1 MDFQARPQRLS
12 VLAVNVDEALFE
24 KVAPLLNSESFDID
38 RFPRASAALD
48 LVSRVTVD
56 VLLIGYPLPD
66 VPTQSFLDAIRASD
80 SPCRQSP
87 VLLLTHEDELEDG
100 RRYIGR
106 GANEVIALED
116 TAAHLQAAV
125 SRLLAVAPRRA
136 LRTMV
141 RIVVNIG
148 EGAALEM
155 AQTENLSETG
165 MLVRTGEIYPLGSK
179 MTFEFHLGANQQPIR
194 GEGEVVRHTI
204 PGREN
209 VRGMGIRFITLE
221 RDGLVRL
228 QRYLREKR

>member
-1 MDFQARPQRLS
+1 MDFRPRAPRRS

-24 KVAPLLNSESFDID
+24 KLAPLLNREEFEVD

-66 VPTQSFLDAIRASD
+66 VSTQSFLDAIRAID

-87 VLLLTHEDELEDG
+87 LLLLAHEDELEES
-100 RRYIGR
+100 RRFIGR
-106 GANEVIALED
+106 GVNEVMALED
-116 TAAHLQAAV
+116 TPAHLQAAV
-125 SRLLAVAPRRA
+125 SRLLAVAPRSS

-165 MLVRTGEIYPLGSK
+165 MLVRTGEVYPLGSK
-179 MTFEFHLGANQQPIR
+179 MSFEFHLGADRMPIR
-194 GEGEVVRHTI
+194 GEGEVVRHTT

-221 RDGLVRL
+221 RDGLLRV
-228 QRYLREKR
+228 QRFLREKK